1 VSDRTQDRGRAAA
14 VDGLRAVAALSVLGY
29 HAWLYTRDRVSAG
42 VRGSLADELAHE
54 LRLGLVLFFVL
65 SGYLLYGPWVRAA
78 LDEAS
83 APRTAA
89 YLVRRAARIVPA
101 YYAAVVGS
109 IVLLWGLDATPG
121 VRLPAADD
129 LWLFALFGQN
139 FSVDTLLSLNA
150 PLWTLAVEWSF
161 YLMLPVLGWLALRLR
176 GASREVQAI
185 VPTLFLVAG
194 VGWNWWIAGEEVP
207 PTLTKVLPA
216 MAPYFAVG
224 MLAALLAHGRALGRR
239 GGWALLAAGIA
250 LVGADAWWAAL
261 AAREGSHDLT
271 LHVLRDLVGAC
282 GFGAILLGVTL
293 APAPRVLG
301 ARPLAAVGVWSYGVY
316 LWHVPLLLWLRG
328 NDLLPASG
336 PLAFLVVLPLSLV
349 VAAASWRLLERPAQA
364 WARGATQR
372 SSENKTASGGGRIVD
387 AGRRTMAQ
395 PMLVASARTQPA
407 HPAGR
412 RRETVATG
420 RRRSRTAS

>member
-1 VSDRTQDRGRAAA
+1 MSAGGQDRGRAAA

-78 LDEAS
+78 LDGAS

-161 YLMLPVLGWLALRLR
+161 YLALPVLGWLALRMR
-176 GASREVQAI
+176 GASREAQAV

-194 VGWNWWIAGEEVP
+194 VGWNWSIAGEEIA

-239 GGWALLAAGIA
+239 GGWALLVAGIA
-250 LVGADAWWAAL
+250 LVSADAWWATL

-271 LHVLRDLVGAC
+271 LHVLRDIVGAC

-293 APAPRVLG
+293 APAPRLLG
-301 ARPLAAVGVWSYGVY
+301 VRPLAAVGMWSYGVY

-336 PLAFLVVLPLSLV
+336 PLAFLVVLPLSLA

-364 WARGATQR
+364 WARDATRR
-372 SSENKTASGGGRIVD
+372 SSENETASGGGRIVD

-395 PMLVASARTQPA
+395 AMLVASARTRPA

-412 RRETVATG
+412 RREAVASG

>member
-1 VSDRTQDRGRAAA
+1 MSDRTQDRGRAAA

-78 LDEAS
+78 LDRAA

-101 YYAAVVGS
+101 YYAAVAGS

-176 GASREVQAI
+176 GASREAQAI
-185 VPTLFLVAG
+185 VPALFLVAG
-194 VGWNWWIAGEEVP
+194 V
-207 PTLTKVLPA
+207 
-216 MAPYFAVG
+216 
-224 MLAALLAHGRALGRR
+224 ALELVDRRR
-239 GGWALLAAGIA
+239 GGPAHADQGAARDGAVLRRRDARRAAGPRA
-250 LVGADAWWAAL
+250 GA
-261 AAREGSHDLT
+261 R
-271 LHVLRDLVGAC
+271 
-282 GFGAILLGVTL
+282 
-293 APAPRVLG
+293 APRRLG
-301 ARPLAAVGVWSYGVY
+301 PAR
-316 LWHVPLLLWLRG
+316 RR
-328 NDLLPASG
+328 D
-336 PLAFLVVLPLSLV
+336 
-349 VAAASWRLLERPAQA
+349 R
-364 WARGATQR
+364 AR
-372 SSENKTASGGGRIVD
+372 
-387 AGRRTMAQ
+387 
-395 PMLVASARTQPA
+395 
-407 HPAGR
+407 GR
-412 RRETVATG
+412 RRVVGGA
-420 RRRSRTAS
+420 RRARGLP